1 MPLTEVSITWK
12 GEMVDTDSESF
23 GMGGVNTILPE
34 FYYDLLS
41 RILPGSASLLA
52 VLVAAGVVKP
62 AIALERMLTL
72 TSAPVVALYLALGTA
87 GYIIGM
93 VLTYFQWRIR
103 WLYIPGVWRPLLR
116 VYKPLIL
123 NRESEL
129 GPTDFGDDIELALAE
144 QPSSNNAVRKL
155 VPRLYGPLHDL
166 LKEHH
171 PQARFVLPKMNGEA
185 GLCDNLAVGFLSAS
199 LVLCCRVVFRVQG
212 LQGFWRSSEMWS
224 VLGLWLA
231 VILFFLVARHRYR
244 ALIQRHF
251 SYWSVLPKENVGAV

>member
-1 MPLTEVSITWK
+1 MGDK
-12 GEMVDTDSESF
+12 DSESF
-23 GMGGVNTILPE
+23 EMGGVNTILPE

-41 RILPGSASLLA
+41 RILPGSVSLLA
-52 VLVAAGVVKP
+52 VLVAADVVKP
-62 AIALERMLTL
+62 AITLERMLTL
-72 TSAPVVALYLALGTA
+72 TTAPVAALCLALGTC

-93 VLTYFQWRIR
+93 VLTYTQRGIR
-103 WLYIPGVWRPLLR
+103 WLYIPGVWRPLLEA
-116 VYKPLIL
+116 YKPLIV

-129 GPTDFGDDIELALAE
+129 GPTDFRTDIELALAGG
-144 QPSSNNAVRKL
+144 PSSNNAVRKL

-166 LKEHH
+166 LKERH

-185 GLCDNLAVGFLSAS
+185 GLCDNLAVGLLLAS
-199 LVLCCRVVFRVQG
+199 LVLCWRVAFRLQA

-224 VLGLWLA
+224 VIGLWLA

-251 SYWSVLPKENVGAV
+251 SYWSVLPKEKLGAV